1 MDCSQKLKRKQ
12 MIKINKL
19 SSVVLVLIL
28 SILLAY
34 ASFSGGTSEAYIF
47 PKLLS
52 TVMIILSFLSLV
64 LYFYNKNE
72 KITEVDIKK
81 LSIYLGSL
89 LLFLVFG
96 EFLGFYFLAV
106 LIFFI
111 ICYVYSEKKN
121 KKSIFYNFL
130 ITLCFM
136 IFIYFLFA
144 ILLKVQAPRFFLF

>member
-1 MDCSQKLKRKQ
+1 

-52 TVMIILSFLSLV
+52 TVMIILSFFSLV

-96 EFLGFYFLAV
+96 ELLGFYFLAV
-106 LIFFI
+106 LIFLI
-111 ICYVYSEKKN
+111 ICYFYSEKKN
-121 KKSIFYNFL
+121 EKSIFYNFL

>member
-111 ICYVYSEKKN
+111 ICYIYSEKKN

>member
-1 MDCSQKLKRKQ
+1 

-52 TVMIILSFLSLV
+52 TVMIVLSFLSLV

-72 KITEVDIKK
+72 KITEVDLKK

-96 EFLGFYFLAV
+96 ELLGFYFLAV
-106 LIFFI
+106 LIFLI

-130 ITLCFM
+130 ITLSFM

>member
-1 MDCSQKLKRKQ
+1 

-96 EFLGFYFLAV
+96 ELLGFYFLAV
-106 LIFFI
+106 LIFLI

-136 IFIYFLFA
+136 IFIYFLFDF
-144 ILLKVQAPRFFLF
+144 LLKVQTPRFFLF

>member
-1 MDCSQKLKRKQ
+1 

-28 SILLAY
+28 SILLVY

-72 KITEVDIKK
+72 KITEVDLKK
-81 LSIYLGSL
+81 LSIYLGSV
-89 LLFLVFG
+89 LLFLVLG
-96 EFLGFYFLAV
+96 ELLGFYFLAV
-106 LIFFI
+106 LIFLI

>member
-1 MDCSQKLKRKQ
+1 
-12 MIKINKL
+12 MIKINKI

-96 EFLGFYFLAV
+96 ELLGFYFLAV

-144 ILLKVQAPRFFLF
+144 ILLKVQTPRFFLF

>member
-34 ASFSGGTSEAYIF
+34 ASYSGGTSEAYIF

-96 EFLGFYFLAV
+96 ELLGFYFLAV
-106 LIFFI
+106 LIFLI

>member
-1 MDCSQKLKRKQ
+1 

-72 KITEVDIKK
+72 KITEVDIKR

-96 EFLGFYFLAV
+96 ELLGFYFLAV
-106 LIFFI
+106 LIFLI

-130 ITLCFM
+130 ITLFFM

>member
-1 MDCSQKLKRKQ
+1 MDFLQKLKRKQ

-64 LYFYNKNE
+64 LYLYNKNE

-81 LSIYLGSL
+81 LSIYLSSL

-96 EFLGFYFLAV
+96 ELLGFYFLAV
-106 LIFFI
+106 LIFLI

-130 ITLCFM
+130 ITICFM

>member
-1 MDCSQKLKRKQ
+1 MGYLQKLKRKQ

-19 SSVVLVLIL
+19 SSVIFLLIL

-34 ASFSGGTSEAYIF
+34 ASFSGGSSEAYLF

-52 TVMIILSFLSLV
+52 SVMIILSTFSV
-64 LYFYNKNE
+64 IMYFYNKSE
-72 KITEVDIKK
+72 KIAEIDIKK
-81 LSIYLGSL
+81 LSIYLCSL
-89 LLFLVFG
+89 VLFLIFG
-96 EFLGFYFLAV
+96 ELLGFYFLAV
-106 LIFFI
+106 LIFLI
-111 ICYVYSEKKN
+111 TCYVYSEKKN

>member
-64 LYFYNKNE
+64 LYLYNKNE

-81 LSIYLGSL
+81 LSIYLSSL

-96 EFLGFYFLAV
+96 ELLGFYFLAV
-106 LIFFI
+106 LIFLI

-121 KKSIFYNFL
+121 KKSVFYNFL
-130 ITLCFM
+130 ITICFM

>member
-1 MDCSQKLKRKQ
+1 

-89 LLFLVFG
+89 LLFLAFG
-96 EFLGFYFLAV
+96 ELLGFYFLAV
-106 LIFFI
+106 LIFLI

-130 ITLCFM
+130 ITLSFM

>member
-1 MDCSQKLKRKQ
+1 

-96 EFLGFYFLAV
+96 ELLGFYFLAV
-106 LIFFI
+106 LIFLI

-130 ITLCFM
+130 ITLSFM

>member
-1 MDCSQKLKRKQ
+1 
-12 MIKINKL
+12 MIKINKF

-72 KITEVDIKK
+72 KITEVNIKK

-96 EFLGFYFLAV
+96 ELLGFYFFAA
-106 LIFFI
+106 LIFLI
-111 ICYVYSEKKN
+111 TCYVYSEKKN

>member
-52 TVMIILSFLSLV
+52 TVMTILSFLSLI

>member
-96 EFLGFYFLAV
+96 ELLGFYFLAV
-106 LIFFI
+106 LIFLI

>member
-1 MDCSQKLKRKQ
+1 

-34 ASFSGGTSEAYIF
+34 ASFSGGKSEAYIF

-89 LLFLVFG
+89 LLFLVLG
-96 EFLGFYFLAV
+96 ELLGFYFLAV
-106 LIFFI
+106 LIFLI

-121 KKSIFYNFL
+121 KKSFFYNFL

>member
-1 MDCSQKLKRKQ
+1 

-72 KITEVDIKK
+72 KITEVDLKK

-96 EFLGFYFLAV
+96 ELLGFYFLAV
-106 LIFFI
+106 LIFLI

-130 ITLCFM
+130 ITLSFM

>member
-1 MDCSQKLKRKQ
+1 

-19 SSVVLVLIL
+19 SSVVLILIL

-96 EFLGFYFLAV
+96 ELLGFYFLAV
-106 LIFFI
+106 LIFLI

-130 ITLCFM
+130 INF
-136 IFIYFLFA
+136 
-144 ILLKVQAPRFFLF
+144 

>member
-52 TVMIILSFLSLV
+52 TVMIILSFLSLI

>member
-1 MDCSQKLKRKQ
+1 MDFLQKLKKKQ

-64 LYFYNKNE
+64 LYLYNKNE

-81 LSIYLGSL
+81 LSIYLSSL

-96 EFLGFYFLAV
+96 ELLGFYFLAV
-106 LIFFI
+106 LIFLI

-130 ITLCFM
+130 ITICFM

>member
-1 MDCSQKLKRKQ
+1 

-64 LYFYNKNE
+64 LFFYNKNE
-72 KITEVDIKK
+72 KIIEVDIKK

-96 EFLGFYFLAV
+96 ELLGFYFMAV
-106 LIFFI
+106 LIFLI

-121 KKSIFYNFL
+121 KKNIFYNFL

>member
-52 TVMIILSFLSLV
+52 TVMIILSFLSLI

-96 EFLGFYFLAV
+96 ELLGFYFLAV

>member
-1 MDCSQKLKRKQ
+1 

-64 LYFYNKNE
+64 LYLYNKNE

-81 LSIYLGSL
+81 LSIYLSSL

-96 EFLGFYFLAV
+96 ELLGFYFLAV
-106 LIFFI
+106 LIFLI

-130 ITLCFM
+130 ITICFM
-136 IFIYFLFA
+136 TSIYLLFA
-144 ILLKVQAPRFFLF
+144 ILLKLQAPRFFLF

>member
-1 MDCSQKLKRKQ
+1 

-96 EFLGFYFLAV
+96 ELLGFYFLAV
-106 LIFFI
+106 LIFLI

-121 KKSIFYNFL
+121 EKSIFYNFL

>member
-52 TVMIILSFLSLV
+52 TVMIILSFLSLI

-96 EFLGFYFLAV
+96 ELLGFYFLAV
-106 LIFFI
+106 LIFLI

>member
-1 MDCSQKLKRKQ
+1 
-12 MIKINKL
+12 MIKINKI
-19 SSVVLVLIL
+19 SSVLLVLIL

-96 EFLGFYFLAV
+96 ELLGFYFLAV
-106 LIFFI
+106 LIFLI

-121 KKSIFYNFL
+121 KKTIFYNFL

-136 IFIYFLFA
+136 IFIYFLFTT
-144 ILLKVQAPRFFLF
+144 LLKVQVPRFFLL

>member
-52 TVMIILSFLSLV
+52 TVMIILSFLSLI

-111 ICYVYSEKKN
+111 ICYIYSEKKN
-121 KKSIFYNFL
+121 KKSIFYNFF

>member
-52 TVMIILSFLSLV
+52 TVMIILSFLSLI

-96 EFLGFYFLAV
+96 ELLGFYFLAV
-106 LIFFI
+106 LIFLI

-130 ITLCFM
+130 ITICFM

>member
-52 TVMIILSFLSLV
+52 TVMIILSFLSLI

-111 ICYVYSEKKN
+111 ICYIYSEKKN

>member
-1 MDCSQKLKRKQ
+1 

-64 LYFYNKNE
+64 LYLYNKNE

-81 LSIYLGSL
+81 LSIYLSSL
-89 LLFLVFG
+89 LLLFGIWRTFRFLFFG
-96 EFLGFYFLAV
+96 STNIFNHLLCLFRKEKQKKYFL
-106 LIFFI
+106 
-111 ICYVYSEKKN
+111 
-121 KKSIFYNFL
+121 
-130 ITLCFM
+130 
-136 IFIYFLFA
+136 
-144 ILLKVQAPRFFLF
+144 

>member
-1 MDCSQKLKRKQ
+1 

-34 ASFSGGTSEAYIF
+34 ASFSEGTSEAYIF

-96 EFLGFYFLAV
+96 ELLGFYFLAV
-106 LIFFI
+106 LIFLI
-111 ICYVYSEKKN
+111 ICYFYSEKKN
-121 KKSIFYNFL
+121 EKSIFYNFL

>member
-1 MDCSQKLKRKQ
+1 MDCLQKLKRKQ

-96 EFLGFYFLAV
+96 ELLGFYFLAV